1 MNNFELISRALSY
14 NNSEINAVK
23 SVNDT
28 LSKSLQKKQDKIIEL
43 NTDALS
49 GLKFDGLV
57 TSPEIETTALLGLFG
72 FDSIL
77 ALNAAIPTFDNKIF
91 VLRPTL
97 EGFSIGNTVYTITT
111 CTPSIGKVVP
121 YGSTN
126 VLMLTF
132 LFNTV
137 NTQICTMT
145 LYLHG
150 IHGGEV
156 SGRISVENI
165 VYDISVLQSSVSVLK
180 EKSVEKDELITTL
193 EDYSTTGH
201 THTEFTTL
209 QENIDKVDN
218 KLFVGTQEEY
228 DVAYAEGK
236 IAVGALVIILDDED
250 TASVAI
256 LGQGKLGTLILGNNG
271 Q

>member
-23 SVNDT
+23 SANDT

-43 NTDALS
+43 NTNALS
-49 GLKFDGLV
+49 GLKFDELE
-57 TSPEIETTALLGLFG
+57 TSPEIEITALLGLFG
-72 FDSIL
+72 FESIL

-126 VLMLTF
+126 ILMLTF

-137 NTQICTMT
+137 VGSQVGTMT

-150 IHGGEV
+150 IPGGEV
-156 SGRISVENI
+156 AGRISVDNI
-165 VYDISVLQSSVSVLK
+165 VHDISVLQSSMSVLK
-180 EKSVEKDELITTL
+180 EKSAKKDELITTL

-209 QENIDKVDN
+209 QDRISQLE
-218 KLFVGTQEEY
+218 TQ
-228 DVAYAEGK
+228 VADLLARIQVLEG
-236 IAVGALVIILDDED
+236 
-250 TASVAI
+250 
-256 LGQGKLGTLILGNNG
+256 N
-271 Q
+271 

>member
-1 MNNFELISRALSY
+1 MNVLEIISRGLTNHNTDIS
-14 NNSEINAVK
+14 
-23 SVNDT
+23 
-28 LSKSLQKKQDKIIEL
+28 SLKKNVSNLLESKQDKIFYL
-43 NTDALS
+43 NTNALS
-49 GLKFDGLV
+49 GLKFDELE
-57 TSPEIETTALLGLFG
+57 TSPEIEITALLGLFG
-72 FDSIL
+72 FDSML

-126 VLMLTF
+126 ILMLTF

-137 NTQICTMT
+137 DTQVGTMT

-150 IHGGEV
+150 IPGGEIA
-156 SGRISVENI
+156 GRISVDNI
-165 VYDISVLQSSVSVLK
+165 VHDISVLQSSMSVLK
-180 EKSVEKDELITTL
+180 EKSVKKDELITTL

-209 QENIDKVDN
+209 QDKISQ
-218 KLFVGTQEEY
+218 LETQ
-228 DVAYAEGK
+228 VADLLARIQVLEG
-236 IAVGALVIILDDED
+236 
-250 TASVAI
+250 
-256 LGQGKLGTLILGNNG
+256 N
-271 Q
+271 